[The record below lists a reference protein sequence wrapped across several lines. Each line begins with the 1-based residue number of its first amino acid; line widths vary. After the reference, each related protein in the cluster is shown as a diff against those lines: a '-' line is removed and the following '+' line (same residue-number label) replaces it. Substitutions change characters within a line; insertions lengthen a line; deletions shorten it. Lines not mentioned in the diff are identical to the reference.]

1 MAKRENQECTASVK
15 TEEGSRGVALTA
27 WKTAKDRQNVDTQVS
42 LKLVDTRGFPWSDGH
57 KAVER
62 QGVEE

>member
-27 WKTAKDRQNVDTQVS
+27 WKTAKELT
-42 LKLVDTRGFPWSDGH
+42 KRGHTS
-57 KAVER
+57 VC
-62 QGVEE
+62 